1 MYENKTFLSG
11 CYIGTKFGRHY
22 FFPPVSSVIFSLRDS
37 LLQKQIRS
45 ANLGYRGDLTQ
56 LAKGV
61 SSKCNCEQ
69 SFTFLLRPIDRD
81 NAPAQ
86 ISPPF
91 CH

>member
-1 MYENKTFLSG
+1 MKTKLSYRAAILKQNLAG
-11 CYIGTKFGRHY
+11 II
-22 FFPPVSSVIFSLRDS
+22 FPPVSSIIFSLRDS

-69 SFTFLLRPIDRD
+69 SFIFLLRPIDRD